1 MPTYYSCDGSVST
14 VGTGTDTGLKCSTG
28 WQTYTPP
35 TTQTNTLELS
45 GEFVTLDQ
53 SRELFTA
60 LIGLLVTVAVYRALA
75 RIF

>member
-1 MPTYYSCDGSVST
+1 MATYYSCEGSVTT
-14 VGTGTDTGLKCSTG
+14 VGTGTNTGLKCSTG
-28 WQTYTPP
+28 WQTSA
-35 TTQTNTLELS
+35 QQTLELT
-45 GEFVTLDQ
+45 GEFITLDQ

>member
-1 MPTYYSCDGSVST
+1 MATYYTCDGSVTT
-14 VGTGTDTGLKCSTG
+14 VGNGTNQGLKCSTG
-28 WQTYTPP
+28 WQTSA
-35 TTQTNTLELS
+35 QQTLELT
-45 GEFVTLDQ
+45 GEFITLDQ